1 MPLAAPTHRVA
12 VAERRRRWSDT
23 YKGVADSDEE
33 EVNGRL
39 NGTAGDPKLRRE
51 EQELAKIDSGI
62 AQVFLKEVKEREKL
76 QQWKRQNLD
85 PRNASRCAT
94 APRPRARAP
103 RRLTP
108 DVLQDAV
115 GVARDGAPPALL
127 VAAGRVAVAQPGPP
141 TRGLGRPRA
150 GARLALAHPQLQR

>member
-1 MPLAAPTHRVA
+1 MPPPDEPAC
-12 VAERRRRWSDT
+12 AERRRRWSDT

-39 NGTAGDPKLRRE
+39 NGSADPKLRRE

-85 PRNASRCAT
+85 PRNASRCV
-94 APRPRARAP
+94 PRPP
-103 RRLTP
+103 RRAAPCRLT
-108 DVLQDAV
+108 DRGLLQDAV
-115 GVARDGAPPALL
+115 GRARDGAPPALL
-127 VAAGRVAVAQPGPP
+127 VAPGRLAVAQLGPP
-141 TRGLGRPRA
+141 ARGLGRARA
-150 GARLALAHPQLQR
+150 RPRLALAHPQLQR